1 VLGRYRVGWI
11 GTVTVFA
18 GFAKSADSQQGGD
31 AVSDSTDLS
40 DMDDVNEIDVNGVVA
55 TFESRLADEA
65 GVATATEMTTGQRKL
80 EGQVGRVSGLQ
91 DSTPLL
97 FSVALEPDAYL
108 QLDDVVVTVRA
119 VPGVGLVMTS
129 GVVTEVRARHEG
141 ANFGSDVFLIAD
153 GVLPAQVQEIAE
165 ITTTRVE
172 PECYVPPRPGV
183 VARRATGTERAQ
195 ALYFDQMDRKVPV
208 GLGRDGEP
216 IYLNLEFLD
225 GTRGAHVSIS
235 GISGVATKTSFAL
248 FLLHS
253 LFRSG
258 ALGAKAVNAKALI
271 FSVKG
276 EDLLFL
282 DQPNVRLDDDLR
294 SAYAQVGLPAE
305 AFSSANFFAPPTPG
319 DQTGKPHVTGRTS
332 GVTSFWWTLNEF
344 CERQLLPYVFA
355 DAEDE
360 RNQYTMVVHQ
370 VANRLHHDAQPA
382 GVDGAVSIDGET
394 ARTWDDL
401 VTLIIDKLTD
411 ENTRAEW
418 AGPVTGIGTINA
430 FIRRLRSSLKPLRSI
445 LRGDL
450 TDAKDREID
459 TSNQQVTVVD
469 LHQLPER
476 AQRFVVG
483 VVLAA
488 ETAQKEAAGSG
499 GLLFTMIDEL
509 NKYAP
514 REGNSPIKDVL
525 LDIAERGRS
534 LGIIL
539 IGAQQT
545 ASEVERRIISN
556 SAIKIVGRL
565 DPAEA
570 SRPEYGWLPSSQ
582 RQRATLAKPGT
593 MFVSQ
598 PQIPVPLVVEFPFP
612 AWATRLSE
620 CASPPVGSSGSRG
633 VQRSSDVFTRLPMVQ
648 DDDDDEEEIPF

>member
-1 VLGRYRVGWI
+1 MTESVVHHGTPVG
-11 GTVTVFA
+11 GA
-18 GFAKSADSQQGGD
+18 P
-31 AVSDSTDLS
+31 
-40 DMDDVNEIDVNGVVA
+40 
-55 TFESRLADEA
+55 
-65 GVATATEMTTGQRKL
+65 L
-80 EGQVGRVSGLQ
+80 EGQVGRVAGTE

-97 FSVALEPDAYL
+97 FHVALEPDAYL
-108 QLDDVVVTVRA
+108 QLDDVVVTIRV
-119 VPGVGLVMTS
+119 VPGVGPVMTS
-129 GVVTEVRARHEG
+129 GIVTEVRSRHEG
-141 ANFGSDVFLIAD
+141 ASFGSDVFLISD
-153 GVLPAQVQEIAE
+153 GVLPARVQEIAE
-165 ITTTRVE
+165 ISTTRVE
-172 PECYVPPRPGV
+172 PEYYVPPTPGE

-195 ALYFDQMDRKVPV
+195 ALYFDQMERKVPV
-208 GLGRDGEP
+208 GLGRDGLP

-253 LFRSG
+253 LFKSG
-258 ALGAKAVNAKALI
+258 ALGTKAVNAKALV

-282 DQPNVRLDDDLR
+282 DQANIRLDDDLR
-294 SAYAQVGLPAE
+294 LDYAALDLPAAPFE
-305 AFSSANFFAPPTPG
+305 SVGFFAPPLPG
-319 DQTGKPHVTGRTS
+319 DTTGAPNVTGRTS
-332 GVTSFWWTLNEF
+332 GVNAFWWTLQEF
-344 CERQLLPYVFA
+344 CAGELLPYVFA

-360 RNQYTMVVHQ
+360 RNQYTIVVHQ
-370 VANRLHHDAQPA
+370 VANRLKQDAVPA
-382 GVDGAVSIDGET
+382 GKDGAVSIDGEL
-394 ARTWDDL
+394 ARTWDELVDL
-401 VTLIIDKLTD
+401 LVDKLND
-411 ENTRAEW
+411 EATRAEW
-418 AGPVTGIGTINA
+418 AGPVTGVGTINA
-430 FIRRLRSSLKPLRSI
+430 FVRRLRSSLKPLRPI

-450 TDAKDREID
+450 TTSAMRAID

-469 LHQLPER
+469 LHNLPER

-488 ETAQKEAAGSG
+488 ETARKEAAGPG

-545 ASEVERRIISN
+545 ASEVERRIVSN
-556 SAIKIVGRL
+556 SSIKIVGRL

-570 SRPEYGWLPSSQ
+570 GRPEYGFLPSSQ

-593 MFVSQ
+593 MFISQ
-598 PQIPVPLVVEFPFP
+598 PEIPVPLAVTFPFP

-620 CASPPVGSSGSRG
+620 CVSPPAPPGPRGASRA
-633 VQRSSDVFTRLPMVQ
+633 DVFSRLPGAGPDE
-648 DDDDDEEEIPF
+648 DDDFEDIPF